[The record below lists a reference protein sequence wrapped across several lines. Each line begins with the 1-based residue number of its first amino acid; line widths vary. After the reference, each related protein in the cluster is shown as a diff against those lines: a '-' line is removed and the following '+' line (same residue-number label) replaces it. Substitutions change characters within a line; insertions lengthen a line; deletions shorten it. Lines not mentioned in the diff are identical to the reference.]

1 VDYIEL
7 IKKYITMQGY
17 TNDYIDKLK
26 RYIAHCNTNN
36 IDILNMDFSK
46 FSDYILL
53 LKNNKLNNG
62 TINNHIKAVRFLY
75 SYLVISNMVDSK
87 VLAEITKI
95 KLLPVERRIKDYITK
110 KELDELIRI
119 AVGYKTSFSPY
130 KTQALLY
137 FMFYTGMRR
146 NELINLMRKDINL
159 EDNSAI
165 VRIPTKNRQ
174 ERIIFYP
181 KRVSML
187 LKDYFDTEQEEKN
200 AFNISRGILD
210 NLIRFLKN
218 FAPNGKNVTPHTFR
232 HSFANM
238 LAEKGIDIRIAQKLL
253 GHKSIQS
260 TMIYYDPDI
269 KTIQKLY
276 KKYIK

>member
-130 KTQALLY
+130 KTQAL
-137 FMFYTGMRR
+137 
-146 NELINLMRKDINL
+146 
-159 EDNSAI
+159 
-165 VRIPTKNRQ
+165 
-174 ERIIFYP
+174 IFY
-181 KRVSML
+181 VL
-187 LKDYFDTEQEEKN
+187 YWNEEKRIN
-200 AFNISRGILD
+200 QSY
-210 NLIRFLKN
+210 
-218 FAPNGKNVTPHTFR
+218 
-232 HSFANM
+232 
-238 LAEKGIDIRIAQKLL
+238 EKG
-253 GHKSIQS
+253 
-260 TMIYYDPDI
+260 Y
-269 KTIQKLY
+269 
-276 KKYIK
+276 